1 MTDHSGTTQTSDWT
15 TRPVAFAWLDAPT
28 AIACALSLLLLVA
41 FWVTPFLP
49 MVDLPQHAAQLS
61 IWVHQGDALFAE
73 PGRFLVNWRTPYLG
87 AYLVARVLA
96 VGLGVL
102 PALKLVIW
110 GSVVAHWCAFGRVA
124 VKLGYSPWLALLG
137 LPLALGYG
145 FQWGFIS
152 FIGAVPLGLFA
163 IYFALGHRAGPT
175 WRTGAW
181 LAVTLCATL
190 ATHGFLLGMT
200 LVVIGPLLLRG
211 AGRFIARV
219 LPLAAP
225 VVLSIV
231 WLMPGSSGRSIGY
244 TLWDPRWRDLA
255 QVPGLMLGASG
266 ADRLASAAGVLVLLL
281 VAACLGRPRAQP
293 EWYLPLSLMLLG
305 YCLFPLV
312 LGGFGP
318 LHPRFVAF
326 MVPSLLLAFSARP
339 RPRLPALPWLV
350 TGLCVAWL
358 LVFVG
363 RLVAFTRETQP
374 IADFVS
380 RMPSGLSVRP
390 IVFDRTSQAVPG
402 LPALI
407 HLSAYYAAEKGGRQG
422 YSFAMYPT
430 SAVVYA
436 PGVVPTMGS
445 GAEWQPEWFSAQ
457 SELDSYAC
465 FLVAS
470 AQDRTLELFG
480 ARAAE
485 VRLAFHEGN
494 WWAYVTPKFDSYA
507 RVNGKQF

>member
-1 MTDHSGTTQTSDWT
+1 MS
-15 TRPVAFAWLDAPT
+15 L
-28 AIACALSLLLLVA
+28 ALFVA

-61 IWVHQGDALFAE
+61 IWVHQGDPLFAE

-87 AYLVARVLA
+87 AYLVARVFAL
-96 VGLGVL
+96 GLGVV
-102 PALKLVIW
+102 PALKLTI
-110 GSVVAHWCAFGRVA
+110 GCSVVLHLCAFWRLV
-124 VKLGYSPWLALLG
+124 VKLGYSRWLGLLG

-152 FIGAVPLGLFA
+152 FIGALPLGLFA
-163 IYFALGHRAGPT
+163 IYWALCHREAPS
-175 WRTGAW
+175 WRSGAW
-181 LAVTLCATL
+181 LALTLCATL

-200 LVVIGPLLLRG
+200 MTVAGPLLLRG
-211 AGRFIARV
+211 GGRFLARV
-219 LPLAAP
+219 TPLAAP
-225 VVLSIV
+225 LLLSCV
-231 WLMPGSSGRSIGY
+231 WLMPGSAGRSIGY
-244 TLWDPRWRDLA
+244 TIWDPRVRELV

-266 ADRLASAAGVLVLLL
+266 ADHAASVCGVLVLLL
-281 VAACLGRPRAQP
+281 LAACLGRPRRQP
-293 EWYLPLSLMLLG
+293 EWFLPLGCMLLG
-305 YCLFPLV
+305 FCLFPLM

-326 MVPSLLLAFSARP
+326 MVPTLLIAFEARP
-339 RPRLPALPWLV
+339 TPRVPALPRLV
-350 TGLCVAWL
+350 SALCVLWL
-358 LVFVG
+358 AVFGG

-390 IVFDRTSQAVPG
+390 IVFDRLSQAVPQ

-445 GAEWQPEWFSAQ
+445 GAEWQPEWFSAA
-457 SELDSYAC
+457 SELDSYAV
-465 FLVAS
+465 FLVGS
-470 AQDRTLELFG
+470 ARDRTLELFQE
-480 ARAAE
+480 RAGE

-494 WWAYVTPKFDSYA
+494 WWAYVTPTFDSYA